1 MPTTT
6 VDGSKGDVLEG
17 RRKPA
22 ELSEDER
29 QQLHRAHQRVR
40 NASHALEALTVIEKV
55 RGRWAATPAPD
66 DVLDAAA
73 VEFHEACQELWSTQR
88 ELLGMGGPADVSGGV
103 RNS

>member
-1 MPTTT
+1 M
-6 VDGSKGDVLEG
+6 EA
-17 RRKPA
+17 RRKPE

-66 DVLDAAA
+66 DVLEAAA
-73 VEFHEACQELWSTQR
+73 AEFNEACQELWSAQR
-88 ELLGMGGPADVSGGV
+88 EMLGMECPAGVSSAT
-103 RNS
+103 RET

>member
-1 MPTTT
+1 
-6 VDGSKGDVLEG
+6 VLEA
-17 RRKPA
+17 RRKPE

-55 RGRWAATPAPD
+55 RGRWAAAPAPE

-73 VEFHEACQELWSTQR
+73 ADLDEACRQLWSAQR
-88 ELLGMGGPADVSGGV
+88 KLLGWERPAGVSGGA
-103 RNS
+103 RDS